1 MSQLLDQ
8 VSLSH
13 HLVLGDVARTDL
25 FFFSPSFLV
34 SPFQDESQEVKKL
47 QKAAAVVLYFLSTIA
62 LHQSL
67 GIPPKRTTSPSAVD
81 LLSHRLLP
89 LLRELGGP
97 TLLDPDLGYLR
108 AACYLLANL
117 LAGSSPDYE
126 VNVVKL
132 RWWRC
137 EAGIVGEC
145 QKLEEG
151 EEMMACGRVSFSS
164 SHTRHLSLLV

>member
-1 MSQLLDQ
+1 VLT
-8 VSLSH
+8 LS
-13 HLVLGDVARTDL
+13 
-25 FFFSPSFLV
+25 SSSSSLV
-34 SPFQDESQEVKKL
+34 SPFQAQSLEVEKL
-47 QKAAAVVLYFLSTIA
+47 QDDTATALYFLFVTA

-67 GIPPKRTTSPSAVD
+67 GVPPKRTKSPFALA

-89 LLRELGGP
+89 LLSESRELGDP
-97 TLLDPDLGYLR
+97 TLLSPSLKILLTT
-108 AACYLLANL
+108 CSILANL
-117 LAGSSPDYE
+117 LAGSPQDYE
-126 VNVVKL
+126 ANLVML